1 MTAPHIKM
9 EQDDVKAQAR
19 AQQEMMDAKMRAVRE
34 SITQQKTEE
43 IIDPGSSSKSFFN
56 KQKKRIFS
64 IAIAIIVI
72 QIIVNIWIRLS
83 STASEGP
90 YAIEERREEVHDV
103 PEPNSRLEIPGNGKQ
118 NN

>member
-1 MTAPHIKM
+1 M

-34 SITQQKTEE
+34 SIPQQKTEE

-103 PEPNSRLEIPGNGKQ
+103 TEPNSRLEIPGNGKQ